1 MEKEPCNTPGCGVS
15 GTAWP
20 WPMKINPDCMCGKP
34 IWIALQPG
42 QHIHPCPVHPGYT
55 IWGPSVWW

>member
-1 MEKEPCNTPGCGVS
+1 
-15 GTAWP
+15 
-20 WPMKINPDCMCGKP
+20 MKINPDCMCGKP